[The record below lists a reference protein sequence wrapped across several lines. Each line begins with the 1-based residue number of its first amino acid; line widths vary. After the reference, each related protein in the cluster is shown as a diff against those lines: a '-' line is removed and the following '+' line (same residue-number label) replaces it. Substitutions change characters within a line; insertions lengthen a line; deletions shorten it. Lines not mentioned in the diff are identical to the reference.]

1 MENSPFSFLK
11 VGNLYI
17 TNISYYHKNEGE
29 KEFQHIKVATFA
41 ICTSVTDNN
50 ATLYCQNDKNET
62 VELVW
67 DRHLYSTPQMFFE
80 EVETVDSQ

>member
-1 MENSPFSFLK
+1 VVNSPFSFFK

-17 TNISYYHKNEGE
+17 TMISYNHKNEGE

-41 ICTSVTDNN
+41 ICTCVTDYN
-50 ATLYCQNDKNET
+50 ATLYCQNDKSET
-62 VELVW
+62 IELVW
-67 DRHLYSTPQMFFE
+67 DRHLHSLPQMFFD